1 MRKILLTVLL
11 LASFALVGCN
21 KNGDTGSVSF
31 PDSSQSSS
39 STGSSDVVETP
50 EEEDVA
56 VKYQITYQ
64 WQEYGTMYE
73 GIGNF
78 PEATTKGVSVP
89 TEYVEGKTLRLPKL
103 NPWRKNAKIV
113 YEFDGWYYDEDLKN
127 RVENDELSATQKGDI
142 TLYAKF
148 IPYIS

>member
-1 MRKILLTVLL
+1 LTVLL

-21 KNGDTGSVSF
+21 KNADGEKF
-31 PDSSQSSS
+31 PDGSSS
-39 STGSSDVVETP
+39 SSVSSSSPVGGEETP
-50 EEEDVA
+50 PVGGEEDGA

-89 TEYVEGKTLRLPKL
+89 TEYVEGETLRLPKL